1 MGDWR
6 YIAIM
11 NRQGIHPQVAIV
23 ASRVRRVHALCR
35 GQLFWQAWTS
45 SLLAAMLAAGAAILA
60 GRMLGVAVAWL
71 WPLAGMALAA
81 SLVSPAIRLWRDPL
95 TREDVAAWLDCRAG
109 GGGLVMMA
117 LADPRLTGWEER
129 LERVCLPRARVRFGG
144 GLLALAAALAFPLL
158 CGLVPLPE
166 AEPAPSVPRLDISAP
181 VSVLEEKLAILGES
195 GLLAPERRDEL
206 SRALREI
213 AANTAAL
220 QPGKVYES
228 LDAMESALRQLGEE
242 GARQLVGGARA
253 CGEMELAMERLA
265 VGPDAELERR
275 LRARAAQLGEMLGD
289 APALAGLGIRGGL
302 SPEQAVADFLKLP
315 PPASEEQLRRL
326 AESLRQC
333 RGAMGEALRRLQQG
347 DCASSL
353 EALRARL
360 DADGRLCA
368 SSGPGGEMWLTP
380 AQQEALFGKE
390 KGGVGAITRGRG
402 DAPMFFGSESPELGV
417 ALTPERLSGE
427 VLRLDLNEALGVSF
441 AAPEVRPVDDGGQGA
456 LGTDAGEG
464 GQSRRMRISP
474 ADRELVRRFF
484 VQDEE

>member
-1 MGDWR
+1 MADRR
-6 YIAIM
+6 YIPNM
-11 NRQGIHPQVAIV
+11 SEEGIHPQVAIV
-23 ASRVRRVHALCR
+23 ASRVRRLHALCR
-35 GQLFWQAWTS
+35 GQLFWQTWTS
-45 SLLAAMLAAGAAILA
+45 SLLAAMLAAGVAILA
-60 GRMLGVAVAWL
+60 GRMLGVAIDWL
-71 WPLAGMALAA
+71 WPLAALGLAV
-81 SLVSPAIRLWRDPL
+81 SLVVPVIRLWRDPL
-95 TREDVAAWLDCRAG
+95 TREDVAAWLDCRAS

-129 LERVCLPRARVRFGG
+129 LERVSLPRAHVRLWG
-144 GLLALAAALAFPLL
+144 GLLAFGAALCFPLL

-166 AEPAPSVPRLDISAP
+166 AEPAPFVPRLDISAP

-228 LDAMESALRQLGEE
+228 LDAMESALRQLGED
-242 GARQLVGGARA
+242 GARQLVGGARSLE
-253 CGEMELAMERLA
+253 EMELAMERLA
-265 VGPDAELERR
+265 VSPDEEAERR

-289 APALAGLGIRGGL
+289 APALAGIGIRGGL
-302 SPEQAVADFLKLP
+302 SPEQAIADFLKTP

-333 RGAMGEALRRLQQG
+333 RGTMGEMLRRLQEG
-347 DCASSL
+347 DCASGM

-360 DADGRLCA
+360 DADGRLSA
-368 SSGPGGEMWLTP
+368 TSGPGGEMWLTP

-390 KGGVGAITRGRG
+390 NGGIGAITRGRG

-417 ALTPERLSGE
+417 TLTPERLSGE
-427 VLRLDLNEALGVSF
+427 VLRMDLNEALGVSF
-441 AAPEVRPVDDGGQGA
+441 AAPEVQAVDDGGQGA

-464 GQSRRMRISP
+464 GQSRRMRIPP

-484 VQDEE
+484 AQDEE